1 MIEIVQVST
10 KKQLKEFIK
19 FQFNLYKAS
28 ENWVPPIISEE
39 LDNFD
44 KGKNPAFKDA
54 DAWFFLAYR
63 DNKIVGRVCAIV
75 NWEEVKKQGNRK
87 LRFGWFDLIND
98 QQVCNA
104 LLDKVVAIGKE
115 HQLEYIEGPAGFS
128 NMDKAGML
136 IEGYDRIG
144 SMPTNYNYAYYPELI
159 ENYGFKK
166 EVDWKEFEI
175 MMPKGVPDKVTR
187 FAELVLRKYNLR
199 VLDIPNTKT
208 LLPYAE
214 KIFDLMNRSHQHL
227 ESFTPIK
234 PYQVEHYKNK
244 YLKFLDPDFVILI
257 ADEDDNLVG
266 FSVIMPSFSKALQK
280 ANGKLFPFGF
290 YHLLKAQ
297 KSGEKVTML
306 LIGVAPEYMRKG
318 LTATIFDQTYKTFVK
333 RGTKVIETNPELE
346 TNNQVLTLWKD
357 YDPQLIKKWRT
368 YRKYLS

>member
-1 MIEIVQVST
+1 MIEITRIST
-10 KKQLKEFIK
+10 KKQLKEFVK
-19 FQFNLYKAS
+19 FQFSLYKTS
-28 ENWVPPIISEE
+28 KNWVPPIISQE

-44 KGKNPAFKDA
+44 KVKNPAFQDA
-54 DAWFFLAYR
+54 DAWFYLAYR
-63 DNKIVGRVCAIV
+63 NNEIVGRVCAIV
-75 NWEEVKKQGNRK
+75 DWDEEKKQGNRK
-87 LRFGWFDLIND
+87 LRFGWFDCIND

-104 LLDKVVAIGKE
+104 LLDQVVAIAKE
-115 HQLEYIEGPAGFS
+115 QKLAYIKEPAGFS
-128 NMDKAGML
+128 NMDKDGML
-136 IEGYDRIG
+136 IEGFDLIG

-166 EVDWKEFEI
+166 EVDWKEYEI
-175 MMPKGVPDKVTR
+175 NMPKQIPDKVAK
-187 FAELVLRKYNLR
+187 FSSLLLRKYDLR
-199 VLDIPNTKT
+199 ILDIPNTKA

-214 KIFDLMNRSHQHL
+214 KIFDLMNRSHEHL

-257 ADEDDNLVG
+257 ADKDGNLVG
-266 FSVIMPSFSKALQK
+266 FSVIMPSFSEALQK

-297 KSGEKVTML
+297 KSGEKVTLL

-318 LTATIFDQTYKTFVK
+318 LTAIIFYQTYKTFLEK
-333 RGTKVIETNPELE
+333 GTEMMETNPELE
-346 TNNQVLTLWKD
+346 TNNQIHSLWKD
-357 YDPQLIKKWRT
+357 YDPRLIKRWRT